1 MGSHGGTEVGDDE
14 LYHMGGE
21 RGIEMEVMVVPCG
34 NRWQG
39 TEMGGNV
46 ENREGT
52 GLKWEVMGS
61 LEQQVTGPLR

>member
-1 MGSHGGTEVGDDE
+1 
-14 LYHMGGE
+14 MGGE

-61 LEQQVTGPLR
+61 LEQRVTGALR